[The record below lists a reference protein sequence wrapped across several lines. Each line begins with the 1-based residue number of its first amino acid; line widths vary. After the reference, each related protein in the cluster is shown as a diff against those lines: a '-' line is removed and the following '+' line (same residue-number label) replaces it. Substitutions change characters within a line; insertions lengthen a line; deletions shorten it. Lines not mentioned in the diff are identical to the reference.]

1 MDEKLFFISSIAA
14 IFFNFYF
21 LIVTFGKRKGT
32 TGAEELEMEL
42 ERKLHYF
49 FLRNPLER
57 IPVSSCCA
65 SIDAG
70 SAAPSLSMAA

>member
-1 MDEKLFFISSIAA
+1 
-14 IFFNFYF
+14 
-21 LIVTFGKRKGT
+21 
-32 TGAEELEMEL
+32 MEL
-42 ERKLHYF
+42 ERKLQYF

-70 SAAPSLSMAA
+70 SAAPSLSTAALQCFVEWAGYVTACLLAS